1 LLAHT
6 RLVAELC
13 GDGYGFTRSA
23 VNSALKQS
31 QGNLFKALDLLEGV
45 PPQSEED
52 GEAPRAPLSV
62 GS

>member
-1 LLAHT
+1 
-6 RLVAELC
+6 
-13 GDGYGFTRSA
+13 
-23 VNSALKQS
+23 
-31 QGNLFKALDLLEGV
+31 LFKALDLLEGV